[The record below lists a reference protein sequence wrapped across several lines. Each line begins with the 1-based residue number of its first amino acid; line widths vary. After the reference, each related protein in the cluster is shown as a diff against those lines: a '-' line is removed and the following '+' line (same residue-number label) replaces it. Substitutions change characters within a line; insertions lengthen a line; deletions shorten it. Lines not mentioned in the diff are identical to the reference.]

1 MPQPESFRLLD
12 NQTNTTNKSK
22 SYTYK
27 KSDAK
32 ADLDCPCC
40 SHFRDSLALLVPY
53 PAALLRQQFTPVYG
67 STRVLGKREKIIDL
81 PRETRAPDTSLHDAD
96 ELG

>member
-1 MPQPESFRLLD
+1 MQQPKSFRLLD
-12 NQTNTTNKSK
+12 NQTDTTNKSK

-40 SHFRDSLALLVPY
+40 SHFRDPLALLGP
-53 PAALLRQQFTPVYG
+53 
-67 STRVLGKREKIIDL
+67 
-81 PRETRAPDTSLHDAD
+81 
-96 ELG
+96 